1 MSLTEH
7 ECFGHHST
15 RANRTSREMAVPTTM
30 SGTVPLAAE
39 LLVEFEQSIG
49 VALPACYRRFLEIH
63 NGGYPTPAR
72 FRIAW
77 NGQMEARR
85 FPYDDV
91 NFLFGLARESW
102 CDLRNGYDCY
112 LGRVPRDTIPI
123 GGDPG
128 PNVILLGITG
138 SRRGQVLFWV
148 SDGEC
153 EEGDEP
159 DDSNVGFVASD
170 FRAFLDSLTED

>member
-1 MSLTEH
+1 MPS
-7 ECFGHHST
+7 
-15 RANRTSREMAVPTTM
+15 TM
-30 SGTVPLAAE
+30 SSTAPFSAQALGELEQLIGT
-39 LLVEFEQSIG
+39 S
-49 VALPACYRRFLEIH
+49 LPDDYRCFLEAH

-72 FRIAW
+72 FRIIW

-91 NFLFGLARESW
+91 DRLYGVARENW
-102 CDLRNGYDCY
+102 TDLQIRYQCY

-138 SRRGQVLFWV
+138 PRRGQVLFWV
-148 SDGEC
+148 SDGERD
-153 EEGDEP
+153 EGDEP
-159 DDSNVGFVASD
+159 DDSNVGFVATN
-170 FRAFLDSLTED
+170 FTAFLDSLTDD